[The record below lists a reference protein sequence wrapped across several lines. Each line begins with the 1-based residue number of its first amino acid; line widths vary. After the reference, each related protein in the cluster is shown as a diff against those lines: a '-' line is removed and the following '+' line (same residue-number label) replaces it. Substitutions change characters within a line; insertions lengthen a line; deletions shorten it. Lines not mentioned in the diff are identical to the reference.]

1 MLLDAQTVDA
11 VVITAVDLA
20 GSPEQVILRQR
31 EIPLNTGKPTLS
43 FDKRVNGWMI
53 GEGAGSVILKR
64 MDAAKK
70 DKEKIYATIDS
81 IAFSRATSSENFEEC
96 VKKAMKFAGIK
107 PDQIG
112 LLEVCGSGNS
122 SYDKLEMEG
131 LNRAFS
137 GVKPHCAI
145 GSVKANIGHTFAA
158 SGMASLI
165 KTALCLYHRFIPGV
179 PQWELSLI
187 HI

>member
-1 MLLDAQTVDA
+1 
-11 VVITAVDLA
+11 
-20 GSPEQVILRQR
+20 
-31 EIPLNTGKPTLS
+31 
-43 FDKRVNGWMI
+43 
-53 GEGAGSVILKR
+53 
-64 MDAAKK
+64 
-70 DKEKIYATIDS
+70 
-81 IAFSRATSSENFEEC
+81 
-96 VKKAMKFAGIK
+96 MKFAGIK

-179 PQWELSLI
+179 PQWESPKIELSAGNIFYVPEESRPWLI
-187 HI
+187 QPGMTKRFAGCTKTSHDAQEKPWSNANLQNFTLPNTGSRNQQA